1 MVCNGEKRVT
11 LQWRNPT
18 SAISARWW
26 KSVSTVVSHV
36 DSVSAYQCY
45 ENNTEWHCPLWSPPQ
60 TLQPQSN
67 HDRSTRNSHFRDGQQ
82 NIWQA
87 LFKTVKV
94 IKVPGAQGDMMNK
107 CHVKSWII
115 GEGNGSPLQCSCLEN
130 SRDGGAWWAAVYG
143 VTQSRKRLKWLSNIL
158 NGILDQIKEI
168 WTKCGV

>member
-1 MVCNGEKRVT
+1 MWAVHSVFFLKSTVCNGEKRVT
-11 LQWRNPT
+11 LRWRNLT

-87 LFKTVKV
+87 LFKNVKV

-107 CHVKSWII
+107 CHVISWII
-115 GEGNGSPLQCSCLEN
+115 GEGNGSPLQCSPGESQGRGSLVGCRLWGHTE
-130 SRDGGAWWAAVYG
+130 SETTE
-143 VTQSRKRLKWLSNIL
+143 VT
-158 NGILDQIKEI
+158 
-168 WTKCGV
+168 